1 MRAYQIPFFLPF
13 LYSNRLW
20 FGPASERKVSL
31 TFDDGP
37 VPGITDWV
45 LEELEKRGMK
55 ATFFMVGD
63 NVRKHPSLAQEVV
76 AAGHQ
81 VGNHTYH
88 HLSGWKTST
97 DTYLKDVAACDTMLE
112 DTLGL
117 KTNLFR
123 PPYGWMK
130 PLQARAVAKEKKIVM
145 WSLLSFDFDSN
156 LAAEKI
162 IQVCA
167 SRTSSGS
174 ILVFHDQEKT
184 KEQLKKVLPNYLDF
198 LVGQGFTTQPLQVNL

>member
-20 FGPASERKVSL
+20 SGPASERKISL

-45 LEELEKRGMK
+45 LAELEKRGLK

-63 NVRKHPSLAQEVV
+63 NVRKHPALAQSVL

-81 VGNHTYH
+81 LGNHTYH

-97 DTYLKDVAACDTMLE
+97 QTYLNDVASCDAILA
-112 DTLGL
+112 DTVGEMPRF
-117 KTNLFR
+117 FR
-123 PPYGWMK
+123 PPYGWMS
-130 PLQARAVAKEKKIVM
+130 PGQAKGLVPSKKIVM
-145 WSLLSFDFDSN
+145 WNLLSYDFDPDLSSES
-156 LAAEKI
+156 LIRE
-162 IQVCA
+162 CT
-167 SRTSSGS
+167 SRTVPGT
-174 ILVFHDQEKT
+174 IVVFHDQQKT
-184 KEQLKKVLPNYLDF
+184 KAQLMRVLPQYLDF
-198 LVGQGFTTQPLQVNL
+198 LVGEGFTTQLLEG

>member
-20 FGPASERKVSL
+20 SGPASERKISL

-45 LEELEKRGMK
+45 LAELEKRGLK

-63 NVRKHPSLAQEVV
+63 NVRKHPALAQSVL

-81 VGNHTYH
+81 LGNHTYH

-97 DTYLKDVAACDTMLE
+97 QTYLDDVASCDAILA
-112 DTLGL
+112 DTVGEAPRF
-117 KTNLFR
+117 FR
-123 PPYGWMK
+123 PPYGWMS
-130 PLQARAVAKEKKIVM
+130 PGQAKGLVPSKKIVM
-145 WSLLSFDFDSN
+145 WSLLSYDFDPDLSSES
-156 LAAEKI
+156 LIRE
-162 IQVCA
+162 CT
-167 SRTSSGS
+167 SRTAPGT
-174 ILVFHDQEKT
+174 IAVFHDQQKT
-184 KEQLKKVLPNYLDF
+184 KVQLMRVLPQYLDF
-198 LVGQGFTTQPLQVNL
+198 LVGEGFTTQLLEG

>member
-1 MRAYQIPFFLPF
+1 MRLHQLPFFIPS
-13 LYSNRLW
+13 LYPNRIW
-20 FGPASERKVSL
+20 KGPSLEQKITL

-45 LEELEKRGMK
+45 LEELEKRDMK

-63 NVRKHPSLAQEVV
+63 NVRKHPALARAVV

-97 DTYLKDVAACDTMLE
+97 QTYLNDVASCDAILADIVGETPRF
-112 DTLGL
+112 
-117 KTNLFR
+117 FR

-130 PLQARAVAKEKKIVM
+130 PHQAREVAKDKKIVM
-145 WSLLSFDFDSN
+145 WSLLSYDFDSR
-156 LAAEKI
+156 LAPEKL
-162 IQVCA
+162 IQVCT

-174 ILVFHDQEKT
+174 IIVFHDQEKT

-198 LVGQGFTTQPLQVNL
+198 LVGEGFTTQPLQG

>member
-1 MRAYQIPFFLPF
+1 MPLIQLPSSLAL
-13 LYSNRLW
+13 LYPNRLW
-20 FGPASERKVSL
+20 KGAHIGRKVSL

-37 VPGITDWV
+37 VPRVTDWV
-45 LEELEKRGMK
+45 LEELAKRELN

-63 NVRKHPSLAQEVV
+63 NVRKHPLLAQEVLS
-76 AAGHQ
+76 AGHQ

-97 DTYLKDVAACDTMLE
+97 ATYLEDVASCDAIIE
-112 DTLGL
+112 DTLGVQ
-117 KTNLFR
+117 TSLFR

-130 PLQARAVAKEKKIVM
+130 PLQAREVAKDKKIVM
-145 WSLLSFDFDSN
+145 WSLLSYDFDSRI
-156 LAAEKI
+156 APDKI
-162 IQVCA
+162 IQVCI

-174 ILVFHDQEKT
+174 IIVFHDQQKT

-198 LVGQGFTTQPLQVNL
+198 LVGEGLTTQLLQG

>member
-20 FGPASERKVSL
+20 SGPASERKISL

-45 LEELEKRGMK
+45 LAELEKRGLK

-63 NVRKHPSLAQEVV
+63 NVRKHPALAQSVL

-81 VGNHTYH
+81 LGNHTYH

-97 DTYLKDVAACDTMLE
+97 KTYLDDVASCDAILA
-112 DTLGL
+112 DTVGEMPRF
-117 KTNLFR
+117 FR
-123 PPYGWMK
+123 PPYGWMS
-130 PLQARAVAKEKKIVM
+130 PGQAKGLVPAKKIVM
-145 WSLLSFDFDSN
+145 WNLLSYDFDSD
-156 LAAEKI
+156 LSSEI
-162 IQVCA
+162 LIRECT
-167 SRTSSGS
+167 SRTVPGT
-174 ILVFHDQEKT
+174 IVVFHDQQKT
-184 KEQLKKVLPNYLDF
+184 KAQLMRVLPQYLDF
-198 LVGQGFTTQPLQVNL
+198 LVGEGYTTQLLEG

>member
-20 FGPASERKVSL
+20 SGPASERKISL

-45 LEELEKRGMK
+45 LAELEKRGLK

-63 NVRKHPSLAQEVV
+63 NVRKHPALAQSVL

-81 VGNHTYH
+81 LGNHTYH

-97 DTYLKDVAACDTMLE
+97 QTYLDDVASCDAILA
-112 DTLGL
+112 DTVGE
-117 KTNLFR
+117 TPRFFR
-123 PPYGWMK
+123 PPYGWMS
-130 PLQARAVAKEKKIVM
+130 PGQAKGLVPSKKIVM
-145 WSLLSFDFDSN
+145 WNLLSYDFDPDLSSEI
-156 LAAEKI
+156 LIRE
-162 IQVCA
+162 CT
-167 SRTSSGS
+167 SRTVPGT
-174 ILVFHDQEKT
+174 IVVFHDQQKT
-184 KEQLKKVLPNYLDF
+184 KAQLMRVLPQYLDF
-198 LVGQGFTTQPLQVNL
+198 LVGEGYTTQLLEG

>member
-20 FGPASERKVSL
+20 SGPASERKISL

-45 LEELEKRGMK
+45 LAELEKRGLK

-63 NVRKHPSLAQEVV
+63 NVRKHPALAQSVL

-81 VGNHTYH
+81 LGNHTYH

-97 DTYLKDVAACDTMLE
+97 QTYLNDVASCDAILA
-112 DTLGL
+112 DTVGEMPRF
-117 KTNLFR
+117 FR
-123 PPYGWMK
+123 PPYGWMS
-130 PLQARAVAKEKKIVM
+130 PGQAKGLVPSKKIVM
-145 WSLLSFDFDSN
+145 WSLLSYDFDPVLSSES
-156 LAAEKI
+156 LIRE
-162 IQVCA
+162 CT
-167 SRTSSGS
+167 SRTVPGT
-174 ILVFHDQEKT
+174 IVVFHDQQKT
-184 KEQLKKVLPNYLDF
+184 KAQLMRVLPQYLDF
-198 LVGQGFTTQPLQVNL
+198 LVGEGYTTQLLEG

>member
-20 FGPASERKVSL
+20 SGSASERKVSL

-45 LEELEKRGMK
+45 LEELEKRGLK

-63 NVRKHPSLAQEVV
+63 NVRKHPALAQSVL

-81 VGNHTYH
+81 LGNHTYH

-97 DTYLKDVAACDTMLE
+97 KAYLEDVAACDAILA
-112 DTLGL
+112 DTVGE
-117 KTNLFR
+117 TPRFFR
-123 PPYGWMK
+123 PPYGWMSSG
-130 PLQARAVAKEKKIVM
+130 QAKGLAPAKKIVM
-145 WSLLSFDFDSN
+145 WNLLSYDFDSN
-156 LAAEKI
+156 VSSETLIRA
-162 IQVCA
+162 CA
-167 SRTSSGS
+167 SRTAPGT
-174 ILVFHDQEKT
+174 IVVFHDQQKT
-184 KEQLKKVLPNYLDF
+184 KAQLMRVLPHYLDF
-198 LVGQGFTTQPLQVNL
+198 LVGEGFTTQLLEG